1 MEKLTEEK
9 AQEIFENFLNSF
21 QNLVLKLEGYKE
33 SFSNIQNDF
42 YAKYQKTLSML
53 NKLYDAFKRMDEKN
67 KKLAL
72 LNFINL
78 LETQKITMNIFENV
92 MVDDTSHLDEYKKYL
107 NELSDLLLPYLEEF
121 HTKNKI

>member
-1 MEKLTEEK
+1 MEKLSEEK
-9 AQEIFENFLNSF
+9 AQVIFENFLNSF
-21 QNLVLKLEGYKE
+21 QNLVLKLERHKE
-33 SFSNIQNDF
+33 SFSNVQNDF

>member
-1 MEKLTEEK
+1 
-9 AQEIFENFLNSF
+9 
-21 QNLVLKLEGYKE
+21 
-33 SFSNIQNDF
+33 
-42 YAKYQKTLSML
+42 
-53 NKLYDAFKRMDEKN
+53 MDEKN